1 MGRKN
6 ILTALSAR
14 YKQSNDEIEAEILR
28 TEERLT
34 MLKSLLAERKEEETE
49 IGAISA
55 EIS

>member
-1 MGRKN
+1 MGRKD

-34 MLKSLLAERKEEETE
+34 RLKSLLAERKEEETE